1 MLQEVAHSLLRH
13 LGSLRGR
20 IAKRFCVSDSNLP
33 LLISRGEDNLPL
45 LILREGWGEFKQTM
59 NRIYQGGVS

>member
-1 MLQEVAHSLLRH
+1 MLQVVAHSLEKRKNTLRDRIVK
-13 LGSLRGR
+13 GFVAFDSKIPSL
-20 IAKRFCVSDSNLP
+20 NL
-33 LLISRGEDNLPL
+33 RDKKNLPL